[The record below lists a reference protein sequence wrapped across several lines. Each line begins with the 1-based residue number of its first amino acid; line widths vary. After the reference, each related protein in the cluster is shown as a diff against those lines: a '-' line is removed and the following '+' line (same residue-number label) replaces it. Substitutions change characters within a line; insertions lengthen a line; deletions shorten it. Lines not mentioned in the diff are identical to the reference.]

1 MSSSSPASCPS
12 CGRPA
17 TGRFCGACGAAV
29 AGRPCGHCGGSLAPG
44 ARFCASC
51 GAAAGGAPVHAAPA
65 TPANSQP
72 SLLPFALA
80 GVAVIV
86 ALIVFLIPREPAAS
100 AIAGGGGVTPASAE
114 PPPVLD
120 GLPPR
125 ARFDTLYNRAMFAA
139 QRGDEMT
146 LRQYGPA
153 ALSAYAALE
162 EVDADAHY
170 HAAMLRLH
178 SGDTDGAAA
187 LADSISQREATHLF
201 GFILRGTVARGRGDQ
216 AALRR
221 ELEDFLRHY
230 ENEMASGRLEY
241 AHHTFILN
249 QFLEEARGRQ

>member
-1 MSSSSPASCPS
+1 MSSSSPALCPS

-17 TGRFCGACGAAV
+17 SGRFCGACGAAV
-29 AGRPCGHCGGSLAPG
+29 SGRPCGQCGATLPPG

-51 GAAAGGAPVHAAPA
+51 GAAAGGAVPQAVPAAPA
-65 TPANSQP
+65 TP

-100 AIAGGGGVTPASAE
+100 AMTGSGGGFTSASVE

-120 GLPPR
+120 GLPAR

-153 ALSAYAALE
+153 ALSAYAALD

-187 LADSISQREATHLF
+187 LADSISQRAATHLF
-201 GFILRGTVARGRGDQ
+201 GFVLRGTVARGRGDE
-216 AALRR
+216 ATLSR
-221 ELEDFLRHY
+221 ELAEFLRHY
-230 ENEMASGRLEY
+230 EGEMAAGRPEY
-241 AHHTFILN
+241 NHHTFILN
-249 QFLEEARGRQ
+249 QFLEEARGR